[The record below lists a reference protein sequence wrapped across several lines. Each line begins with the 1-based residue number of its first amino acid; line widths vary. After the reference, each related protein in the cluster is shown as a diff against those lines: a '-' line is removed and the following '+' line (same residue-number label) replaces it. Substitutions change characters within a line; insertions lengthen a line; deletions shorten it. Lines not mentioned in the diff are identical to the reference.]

1 MDVGQELLIQG
12 LKQLNGQTSAT
23 PTAGSC
29 AVANRRLSWSL
40 NFNTMMF
47 RLSLKCCFYLKP
59 PVYGPH
65 SLCFVLF
72 MFMCGKW
79 AHEFQHHYASEDQQ
93 DPGLRWRQ
101 LHRRMSWIASKREK
115 QQCLGLIETLAFNKM
130 TIVIKHQKDS
140 TYPRG
145 LINQPDLHSLQS
157 SFQHVRLI
165 CNHPLTHQWYQWQ

>member
-140 TYPRG
+140 T
-145 LINQPDLHSLQS
+145 IQEVSSISLT
-157 SFQHVRLI
+157 FTL
-165 CNHPLTHQWYQWQ
+165 CNLLFSM